1 MIRKIAAALGAGAL
15 IAASRTAFAI
25 DAVAVEAG
33 GGEQRTNLLRVA
45 IVDKWR
51 RQHDPDPPQWRLAG
65 YWEISGALWDNPDD
79 STLDVGFTPV
89 FRIVRHSY
97 YVEAAIGVHLVPDY
111 RSFSTTL
118 QFGSRLG
125 AGFAMAGYTIGIQ
138 VQHLSN
144 AGIKDPNPGI
154 NFAMIRVQYEL
165 E

>member
-65 YWEISGALWDNPDD
+65 YWEISLRQGSAAERL
-79 STLDVGFTPV
+79 
-89 FRIVRHSY
+89 RIKIGDLVRLTKLPQ
-97 YVEAAIGVHLVPDY
+97 G
-111 RSFSTTL
+111 
-118 QFGSRLG
+118 
-125 AGFAMAGYTIGIQ
+125 
-138 VQHLSN
+138 
-144 AGIKDPNPGI
+144 
-154 NFAMIRVQYEL
+154 
-165 E
+165 